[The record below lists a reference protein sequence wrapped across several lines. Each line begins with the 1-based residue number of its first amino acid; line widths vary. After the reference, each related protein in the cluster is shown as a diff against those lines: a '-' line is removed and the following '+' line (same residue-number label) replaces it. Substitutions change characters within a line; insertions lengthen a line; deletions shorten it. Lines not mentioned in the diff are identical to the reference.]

1 MWQDEA
7 MNSHKTNDHSFFA
20 LAISRV
26 VVSRAIKVAI
36 IFGTVLVLINYGEK
50 ILNLSLTSKDWFKIV
65 LTYLVPYSV
74 STWSAVSALKAKV

>member
-1 MWQDEA
+1 MH
-7 MNSHKTNDHSFFA
+7 SHKTNDRSFFS
-20 LAISRV
+20 LAVSRV

-36 IFGTVLVLINYGEK
+36 IFGTILVLINYGEK
-50 ILNLSLTSKDWFKIV
+50 IINLSLSNKDWFKIV

>member
-7 MNSHKTNDHSFFA
+7 MHSHKTNDRSFFS
-20 LAISRV
+20 LAVSRV

-36 IFGTVLVLINYGEK
+36 IFGTILVLINYGEK